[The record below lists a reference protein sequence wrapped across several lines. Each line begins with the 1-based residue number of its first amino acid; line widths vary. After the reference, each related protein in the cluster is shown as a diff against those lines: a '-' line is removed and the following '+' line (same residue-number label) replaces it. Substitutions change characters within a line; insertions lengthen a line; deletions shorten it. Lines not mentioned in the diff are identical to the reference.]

1 MAQDVYSVEFQDAMD
16 RTRFLRIKEE
26 KKDTVVCRVY
36 FEGRGKAHIYH
47 GCVEL
52 PKRMFFLD
60 GFTNTGFNIW
70 DPQKEAQEA
79 KWKAMKEE
87 RKRTER
93 EEV

>member
-26 KKDTVVCRVY
+26 KEKTVVCKVY
-36 FEGRGKAHIYH
+36 FEGASKAHIYH
-47 GCVEL
+47 GLVEL

-60 GFTNTGFNIW
+60 GFTTTGFNIW

-79 KWKAMKEE
+79 KFKALRDE
-87 RKRTER
+87 RRKAER
-93 EEV
+93 EE